1 MYPYVGENGGS
12 LPDTATIPYLAEILG
27 VSIETLMQAK
37 SVPVPIN
44 KEGCRIRDI
53 ALKAIP
59 TAMGVEVTVCA
70 LLGKLDTRS
79 GLVML
84 GLGLASVGVYL
95 LGRKE

>member
-1 MYPYVGENGGS
+1 
-12 LPDTATIPYLAEILG
+12 
-27 VSIETLMQAK
+27 
-37 SVPVPIN
+37 
-44 KEGCRIRDI
+44 
-53 ALKAIP
+53 
-59 TAMGVEVTVCA
+59 MGVAVTVCA